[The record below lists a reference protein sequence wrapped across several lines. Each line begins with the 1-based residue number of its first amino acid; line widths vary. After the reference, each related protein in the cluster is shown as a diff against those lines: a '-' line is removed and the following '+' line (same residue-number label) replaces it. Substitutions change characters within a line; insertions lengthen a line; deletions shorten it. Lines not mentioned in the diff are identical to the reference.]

1 MKKYAALLLFLCVS
15 AMSADNL
22 ISDGKSGNWQIIDNN
37 NNRWNAHVAYT
48 TDGNGDVI
56 TLGGLS
62 CSNDDTIGDFLSG
75 NHQLIDNNGKRWG
88 LSVWYTTDG
97 HGNVI
102 PIPGTSASVSS
113 VFGRTGAVTALS
125 GDYSA
130 YYDALGAAAIA
141 QSSAEAASDPLGSAS
156 TVQGLSLQK
165 TSNLSDVASASTAL
179 ANIGGQHAGNY
190 ITALTSDVVASGPG
204 SATATIQPNAV
215 TNSKLAQMPAS
226 TFKGNN
232 TGSTANASDLTATQ
246 ATAMLNPVV
255 GDSGSGGT
263 QGVVPAPN
271 SGQSEAGAYLS
282 AGGSFTSPDQSKPL
296 YDRFSLLSQTLPNM
310 ATPGTSLMKFL
321 NVVISG
327 THAYVVGGGNPG
339 NTLSIYNIANQ
350 SNPVPEGYIPTAS
363 VGWTSG
369 PSYLN
374 GAYNLAVNGSYAYIC
389 SSGSSRVYAVNVS
402 NPNAPFNVSGLTVSR
417 SPGSLYGCAYQN
429 GLVYIA
435 TQSAGLTVVDFGA
448 SSGGCGGTL
457 TTPVQCYQ
465 EGGGV
470 KSFGVAVSGNNLYTT
485 QYVTSGFTTR
495 QVKSWTLTGAGTPSV
510 PSLVQSLQVTTAG
523 EPLGISLNGN
533 TAYVGVT
540 TSGVNAIDVIDI
552 TTPSAMT
559 NVSQITP
566 TYTLSSAMNAVP
578 HGSFLYVPSGANAT
592 NGGAID
598 LYDMT
603 NRASPIKVSTTYVGP
618 AASPFGALAIDG
630 KGYIYAADY
639 GVAPGYYSTL
649 DVLSEPNFVATI
661 GSATIESLTTTPQP
675 SGAAPTCG
683 AAQSGLVKM
692 TSTGLLCSCISSA
705 WVNVGTGVTCVF

>member
-1 MKKYAALLLFLCVS
+1 MKLFFLFFLLSLNAFADGTIILPPSGGGGGGSGTVISVGLTTPSFFNVSGSPVTTAGNLSFSLASGYYFPTTADQTNWNGKQASGSYLVTTNNFSDVSSPSMALL
-15 AMSADNL
+15 
-22 ISDGKSGNWQIIDNN
+22 
-37 NNRWNAHVAYT
+37 
-48 TDGNGDVI
+48 
-56 TLGGLS
+56 
-62 CSNDDTIGDFLSG
+62 
-75 NHQLIDNNGKRWG
+75 
-88 LSVWYTTDG
+88 
-97 HGNVI
+97 
-102 PIPGTSASVSS
+102 
-113 VFGRTGAVTALS
+113 
-125 GDYSA
+125 
-130 YYDALGAAAIA
+130 
-141 QSSAEAASDPLGSAS
+141 
-156 TVQGLSLQK
+156 
-165 TSNLSDVASASTAL
+165 
-179 ANIGGQHAGNY
+179 NIGGQPIGNY

-204 SATATIQPNAV
+204 SASATIQPNVV
-215 TNSKLAQMPAS
+215 TNSKLAQMAAS
-226 TFKGNN
+226 TIKGNN

-246 ATAMLNPVV
+246 ATAMLNPVI

-263 QGVVPAPN
+263 QGVVPAPS
-271 SGQSEAGAYLS
+271 SGQAEAGAYLS
-282 AGGSFTSPDQSKPL
+282 ASGLFTSPDQAKPR
-296 YDRFSLLSQTLPNM
+296 YDSFKLVSQTLPNM
-310 ATPGTSLMKFL
+310 ATLGTSLMKFQ

-350 SNPVPEGYIPTAS
+350 ANIIPEGYIPTGS
-363 VGWTSG
+363 VIWTSG
-369 PSYLN
+369 PSSLN
-374 GAYNLAVNGSYAYIC
+374 GAYNLAVNGNYAYIC

-402 NPNAPFNVSGLTVSR
+402 NPNAPFNVSGLTISG

-429 GLVYIA
+429 GLVYLA

-457 TTPVQCYQ
+457 TAPVQCYQ

-485 QYVTSGFTTR
+485 QYVTSVFATR
-495 QVKSWTLTGAGTPSV
+495 QVKSWTLTGVGTPSV
-510 PSLVQSLQVTTAG
+510 PSLVQSLQVTTVG
-523 EPLGISLNGN
+523 EPLGIALNGN

-540 TSGVNAIDVIDI
+540 ASGVNAIDVIDI

-578 HGSFLYVPSGANAT
+578 HGSFLYVPSGSNAT

-603 NRASPIKVSTTYVGP
+603 TRASPIKVSTTYIGP
-618 AASPFGALAIDG
+618 ATSPFGAIAIDG

-649 DVLSEPNFVATI
+649 DVLTEPNFVATI
-661 GSATIESLTTTPQP
+661 GSATIESLTTTPQ
-675 SGAAPTCG
+675 AAGVTPTCG
-683 AAQSGLVKM
+683 AAQSGLVKL

-705 WVNVGTGVTCVF
+705 WVNVGTGVACVF